1 MKKQYRLATFAL
13 SACLLM
19 ACGARETNATQNS
32 EAESQTENT
41 SNIDTKIDE
50 TETSG
55 ALTES
60 ESRETP
66 IAPKEITIDFTGV
79 SEFHPEGTA
88 AQPYSLEIL
97 SETYNNITFADEW
110 YNATEDVSL
119 PMIGENWDCFY
130 DENYT
135 YQWDYTYQWEDGKL
149 SIFDGENCL
158 YVLEYPTDKWYVNGN
173 NACLENGIFYGA
185 SVMNG
190 YAQPDSCFMFAYDLE
205 NEKLL
210 WRSADQTYNSMNF
223 LVKGDV
229 IFCGYGFTAEDDY
242 LYQLDKN
249 TGEVIDRL
257 PLKKM
262 PDLMAEKDDRLYV
275 HTYSYDYV
283 IEIGNHTEINQIY
296 LNAVEELENTDICQT
311 EIIVMLIMVLV
322 LKNKKELAYPN
333 EFVIYDINDDGID
346 ELLIGVEGTCNS
358 DSAQYIYRFSEKKEE
373 FELLFDYY
381 YGCRFYEN
389 GLIYAPASHSG
400 YTYNDDFW
408 PYEVYRYNEMENM
421 YECIASVEELD
432 LNACP
437 EYKDNFPFKDD
448 KDGDKKIY
456 FVRFYEDSLRLDEGE
471 YNDWKEKLFES
482 DLFELNWHT
491 LS

>member
-1 MKKQYRLATFAL
+1 MSEKYKL
-13 SACLLM
+13 SIMVLTACLLTG
-19 ACGARETNATQNS
+19 CGVGETVATEDVAS
-32 EAESQTENT
+32 ESQSVANTEAITIDTPETFSVSAESSSQEATV
-41 SNIDTKIDE
+41 
-50 TETSG
+50 
-55 ALTES
+55 
-60 ESRETP
+60 
-66 IAPKEITIDFTGV
+66 APKEILIDFTGI

-110 YNATEDVSL
+110 YNASEDVSL

-135 YQWDYTYQWEDGKL
+135 YQWDDGKL

-173 NACLENGIFYGA
+173 NARLENGIFYGA

-190 YAQPDSCFMFAYDLE
+190 YAQPDTCFMFAYDLE

-275 HTYSYDYV
+275 HTYSYDYE
-283 IEIGNHTEINQIY
+283 IEVQ
-296 LNAVEELENTDICQT
+296 
-311 EIIVMLIMVLV
+311 
-322 LKNKKELAYPN
+322 
-333 EFVIYDINDDGID
+333 
-346 ELLIGVEGTCNS
+346 
-358 DSAQYIYRFSEKKEE
+358 
-373 FELLFDYY
+373 
-381 YGCRFYEN
+381 
-389 GLIYAPASHSG
+389 
-400 YTYNDDFW
+400 
-408 PYEVYRYNEMENM
+408 
-421 YECIASVEELD
+421 
-432 LNACP
+432 
-437 EYKDNFPFKDD
+437 
-448 KDGDKKIY
+448 
-456 FVRFYEDSLRLDEGE
+456 
-471 YNDWKEKLFES
+471 
-482 DLFELNWHT
+482 
-491 LS
+491 

>member
-13 SACLLM
+13 SACLLTG
-19 ACGARETNATQNS
+19 CGARETNATQNS

-41 SNIDTKIDE
+41 INIDTEIDAP
-50 TETSG
+50 ETSG

-66 IAPKEITIDFTGV
+66 IAPKEIAIDFTGV

-88 AQPYSLEIL
+88 VQPYSLEIL

-110 YNATEDVSL
+110 YNASEDVSL

-135 YQWDYTYQWEDGKL
+135 YQWDDGKL

-190 YAQPDSCFMFAYDLE
+190 YAQPDTCFMFAYDLE

-249 TGEVIDRL
+249 TGEVIGSL

-283 IEIGNHTEINQIY
+283 IGIGSYSEINQIY
-296 LNAVEELENTDICQT
+296 LNAVEELENTGYLPNGDYCYVDNGTGFEKQ
-311 EIIVMLIMVLV
+311 
-322 LKNKKELAYPN
+322 KELAYPN
-333 EFVIYDINDDGID
+333 EFVIYDINDDSID
-346 ELLIGVEGTCNS
+346 ELLIGIEGTCNS

-408 PYEVYRYNEMENM
+408 PYEVYRYNES
-421 YECIASVEELD
+421 IASVEELD

>member
-13 SACLLM
+13 SACLLTG
-19 ACGARETNATQNS
+19 CGVRETNAPENS
-32 EAESQTENT
+32 EAEKQTENI

-50 TETSG
+50 AETSG

-60 ESRETP
+60 EFRETP
-66 IAPKEITIDFTGV
+66 IAPKEIAIDFTGV

-88 AQPYSLEIL
+88 AQPYSLEVL

-110 YNATEDVSL
+110 YSGLEDVSL
-119 PMIGENWDCFY
+119 PMIGVNWDCFY

-135 YQWDYTYQWEDGKL
+135 YQWDDGKL

-158 YVLEYPTDKWYVNGN
+158 YVLKYPTDKWYVNGN
-173 NACLENGIFYGA
+173 NARLENGIFYGA

-190 YAQPDSCFMFAYDLE
+190 YAQPDTCFMFAYDLE

-283 IEIGNHTEINQIY
+283 IGIGSYSEINQIY
-296 LNAVEELENTDICQT
+296 LNAVEELENTGYLPNGDYCYVDNGTGFEKQ
-311 EIIVMLIMVLV
+311 
-322 LKNKKELAYPN
+322 KELAYPN

-346 ELLIGVEGTCNS
+346 ELLIGIEGTCNS
-358 DSAQYIYRFSEKKEE
+358 DSAQYTDFPRKKKS
-373 FELLFDYY
+373 LNYY
-381 YGCRFYEN
+381 
-389 GLIYAPASHSG
+389 LI
-400 YTYNDDFW
+400 TIMDVDF
-408 PYEVYRYNEMENM
+408 MKM
-421 YECIASVEELD
+421 D
-432 LNACP
+432 
-437 EYKDNFPFKDD
+437 
-448 KDGDKKIY
+448 
-456 FVRFYEDSLRLDEGE
+456 
-471 YNDWKEKLFES
+471 
-482 DLFELNWHT
+482 
-491 LS
+491 

>member
-1 MKKQYRLATFAL
+1 MSEKYKL
-13 SACLLM
+13 SIMVLTACLLTG
-19 ACGARETNATQNS
+19 CGVGETVATEDVAS
-32 EAESQTENT
+32 ESQSVANTEAITIDTPETFSVSAESSSQEATV
-41 SNIDTKIDE
+41 
-50 TETSG
+50 
-55 ALTES
+55 
-60 ESRETP
+60 
-66 IAPKEITIDFTGV
+66 APKEILIDFTGI

-119 PMIGENWDCFY
+119 PMSGENWDCFY

-257 PLKKM
+257 SLKKM

-283 IEIGNHTEINQIY
+283 I
-296 LNAVEELENTDICQT
+296 
-311 EIIVMLIMVLV
+311 
-322 LKNKKELAYPN
+322 
-333 EFVIYDINDDGID
+333 GI
-346 ELLIGVEGTCNS
+346 
-358 DSAQYIYRFSEKKEE
+358 F
-373 FELLFDYY
+373 
-381 YGCRFYEN
+381 
-389 GLIYAPASHSG
+389 
-400 YTYNDDFW
+400 
-408 PYEVYRYNEMENM
+408 
-421 YECIASVEELD
+421 
-432 LNACP
+432 
-437 EYKDNFPFKDD
+437 
-448 KDGDKKIY
+448 
-456 FVRFYEDSLRLDEGE
+456 
-471 YNDWKEKLFES
+471 
-482 DLFELNWHT
+482 
-491 LS
+491 

>member
-1 MKKQYRLATFAL
+1 MSEKYKL
-13 SACLLM
+13 SIMVLTACLLTG
-19 ACGARETNATQNS
+19 CGVGETVATEDVAS
-32 EAESQTENT
+32 ESQSVANTEAITIDTPETFSVSAESSSQEATV
-41 SNIDTKIDE
+41 
-50 TETSG
+50 
-55 ALTES
+55 
-60 ESRETP
+60 
-66 IAPKEITIDFTGV
+66 APKEILIDFTGI

-130 DENYT
+130 DEN
-135 YQWDYTYQWEDGKL
+135 YTYQWEDGKL

-283 IEIGNHTEINQIY
+283 IEI
-296 LNAVEELENTDICQT
+296 
-311 EIIVMLIMVLV
+311 
-322 LKNKKELAYPN
+322 
-333 EFVIYDINDDGID
+333 F
-346 ELLIGVEGTCNS
+346 
-358 DSAQYIYRFSEKKEE
+358 
-373 FELLFDYY
+373 
-381 YGCRFYEN
+381 
-389 GLIYAPASHSG
+389 
-400 YTYNDDFW
+400 
-408 PYEVYRYNEMENM
+408 
-421 YECIASVEELD
+421 
-432 LNACP
+432 
-437 EYKDNFPFKDD
+437 
-448 KDGDKKIY
+448 
-456 FVRFYEDSLRLDEGE
+456 
-471 YNDWKEKLFES
+471 
-482 DLFELNWHT
+482 
-491 LS
+491 

>member
-13 SACLLM
+13 SACLLTG
-19 ACGARETNATQNS
+19 CGVRETNAPENS
-32 EAESQTENT
+32 EAEKQTENI

-50 TETSG
+50 AETSG

-60 ESRETP
+60 EFRETP
-66 IAPKEITIDFTGV
+66 IAPKEIAIDFTGV

-88 AQPYSLEIL
+88 AQPYSLEVL

-110 YNATEDVSL
+110 YSGLEDVSL
-119 PMIGENWDCFY
+119 PMIGVNWDCFY

-135 YQWDYTYQWEDGKL
+135 YQWDDGKL

-158 YVLEYPTDKWYVNGN
+158 YVLKYPTDKWYVNGN
-173 NACLENGIFYGA
+173 NARLENGIFYGA

-190 YAQPDSCFMFAYDLE
+190 YAQPDTCFMFAYDLE

-283 IEIGNHTEINQIY
+283 IGIGSYSEINQIY
-296 LNAVEELENTDICQT
+296 LNAVEELENTGYLPNGDYCYVDNGTGFEKQ
-311 EIIVMLIMVLV
+311 
-322 LKNKKELAYPN
+322 KELAYPN

-346 ELLIGVEGTCNS
+346 ELLIGIEGTCNS

-400 YTYNDDFW
+400 YTYNDDF
-408 PYEVYRYNEMENM
+408 
-421 YECIASVEELD
+421 
-432 LNACP
+432 
-437 EYKDNFPFKDD
+437 
-448 KDGDKKIY
+448 
-456 FVRFYEDSLRLDEGE
+456 
-471 YNDWKEKLFES
+471 
-482 DLFELNWHT
+482 
-491 LS
+491 

>member
-1 MKKQYRLATFAL
+1 MSEKYKL
-13 SACLLM
+13 SIMVLTACLLTG
-19 ACGARETNATQNS
+19 CGAGETVATEDVAS
-32 EAESQTENT
+32 ESQSVANTEAITIDTQETFSVSAESSSQEATV
-41 SNIDTKIDE
+41 
-50 TETSG
+50 
-55 ALTES
+55 
-60 ESRETP
+60 
-66 IAPKEITIDFTGV
+66 APKEILIDFTGI

-110 YNATEDVSL
+110 YNASEDISL

-135 YQWDYTYQWEDGKL
+135 YQWDDGKL

-173 NACLENGIFYGA
+173 NACIENGIFYGA

-190 YAQPDSCFMFAYDLE
+190 YAQPDTCFMFAYDLE

-262 PDLMAEKDDRLYV
+262 PDLMAVKDDLLYV

-283 IEIGNHTEINQIY
+283 IEVQ
-296 LNAVEELENTDICQT
+296 
-311 EIIVMLIMVLV
+311 
-322 LKNKKELAYPN
+322 
-333 EFVIYDINDDGID
+333 
-346 ELLIGVEGTCNS
+346 
-358 DSAQYIYRFSEKKEE
+358 
-373 FELLFDYY
+373 
-381 YGCRFYEN
+381 
-389 GLIYAPASHSG
+389 
-400 YTYNDDFW
+400 
-408 PYEVYRYNEMENM
+408 
-421 YECIASVEELD
+421 
-432 LNACP
+432 
-437 EYKDNFPFKDD
+437 
-448 KDGDKKIY
+448 
-456 FVRFYEDSLRLDEGE
+456 
-471 YNDWKEKLFES
+471 
-482 DLFELNWHT
+482 
-491 LS
+491 

>member
-1 MKKQYRLATFAL
+1 MSEKYKL
-13 SACLLM
+13 SIMVLTACLLTG
-19 ACGARETNATQNS
+19 CGAGETVATEDVAS
-32 EAESQTENT
+32 ESQSVANTEAITIDTQETFSVSAESSSQEATV
-41 SNIDTKIDE
+41 
-50 TETSG
+50 
-55 ALTES
+55 
-60 ESRETP
+60 
-66 IAPKEITIDFTGV
+66 APKEILIDFTGI

-88 AQPYSLEIL
+88 AQPYSMEIL

-110 YNATEDVSL
+110 YNASEDVSL

-135 YQWDYTYQWEDGKL
+135 YQWDDGKL

-173 NACLENGIFYGA
+173 NACIENGIFYGA

-190 YAQPDSCFMFAYDLE
+190 YAQPDTCFMFAYDLE

-262 PDLMAEKDDRLYV
+262 PDLMAEKDGRLYV

-283 IEIGNHTEINQIY
+283 I
-296 LNAVEELENTDICQT
+296 
-311 EIIVMLIMVLV
+311 
-322 LKNKKELAYPN
+322 
-333 EFVIYDINDDGID
+333 GI
-346 ELLIGVEGTCNS
+346 
-358 DSAQYIYRFSEKKEE
+358 F
-373 FELLFDYY
+373 
-381 YGCRFYEN
+381 
-389 GLIYAPASHSG
+389 
-400 YTYNDDFW
+400 
-408 PYEVYRYNEMENM
+408 
-421 YECIASVEELD
+421 
-432 LNACP
+432 
-437 EYKDNFPFKDD
+437 
-448 KDGDKKIY
+448 
-456 FVRFYEDSLRLDEGE
+456 
-471 YNDWKEKLFES
+471 
-482 DLFELNWHT
+482 
-491 LS
+491 

>member
-1 MKKQYRLATFAL
+1 MSEKYKL
-13 SACLLM
+13 SIMVLTACMLTG
-19 ACGARETNATQNS
+19 CGAGETVATEDVAS
-32 EAESQTENT
+32 ESQSVANTEAITIDTQETFSVSAESSSQEATV
-41 SNIDTKIDE
+41 
-50 TETSG
+50 
-55 ALTES
+55 
-60 ESRETP
+60 
-66 IAPKEITIDFTGV
+66 APKEILIDFTGV

-110 YNATEDVSL
+110 YNASEDVSL

-135 YQWDYTYQWEDGKL
+135 YQWDDGKL

-173 NACLENGIFYGA
+173 NACIENGIFYGA

-190 YAQPDSCFMFAYDLE
+190 YAQPDTCFMFAYDLE

-283 IEIGNHTEINQIY
+283 IEVQ
-296 LNAVEELENTDICQT
+296 
-311 EIIVMLIMVLV
+311 
-322 LKNKKELAYPN
+322 
-333 EFVIYDINDDGID
+333 
-346 ELLIGVEGTCNS
+346 
-358 DSAQYIYRFSEKKEE
+358 
-373 FELLFDYY
+373 
-381 YGCRFYEN
+381 
-389 GLIYAPASHSG
+389 
-400 YTYNDDFW
+400 
-408 PYEVYRYNEMENM
+408 
-421 YECIASVEELD
+421 
-432 LNACP
+432 
-437 EYKDNFPFKDD
+437 
-448 KDGDKKIY
+448 
-456 FVRFYEDSLRLDEGE
+456 
-471 YNDWKEKLFES
+471 
-482 DLFELNWHT
+482 
-491 LS
+491 